1 MNLLRPF
8 LLMMGLCWT
17 IAMAVMPAPAHAESK
32 TRVKAAMVYNIMRFI
47 NFPDDPRN
55 LRLCGILSEPS
66 AADLRTLDGRMVGNA
81 RVDVILVS
89 NTSDIGTSCDVIY
102 LDNIAARNITT
113 RGRGQ
118 VLIGSARSFAEG
130 GGTVGLINFG
140 GQIRFVINDTAAKR
154 SGISFRAQLLQ
165 LAARVIR

>member
-89 NTSDIGTSCDVIY
+89 NASDIGTSCDVIY
-102 LDNIAARNITT
+102 LGSVDKQDSQA
-113 RGRGQ
+113 GQ
-118 VLIGSARSFAEG
+118 NLIQDSFCG
-130 GGTVGLINFG
+130 GYLGAVVDGGCRVGVF
-140 GQIRFVINDTAAKR
+140 
-154 SGISFRAQLLQ
+154 
-165 LAARVIR
+165 